1 MSNPNVD
8 IMENVTNNSIV
19 NKNDVLNVLVLSGGN
34 ALASVVAKIL
44 NVFRG
49 GSNILAT
56 RPFP

>member
-44 NVFRG
+44 NVFCG